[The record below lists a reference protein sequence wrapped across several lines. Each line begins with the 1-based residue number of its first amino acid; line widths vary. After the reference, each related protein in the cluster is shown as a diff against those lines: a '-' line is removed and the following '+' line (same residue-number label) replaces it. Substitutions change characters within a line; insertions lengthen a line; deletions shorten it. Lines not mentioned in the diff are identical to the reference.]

1 MLDAY
6 IIDRIR
12 REREREREEGAF
24 VPLRIDV
31 PADNSPPRNP
41 PSAHEDAEP
50 QQDRG
55 SIIIDFNL

>member
-31 PADNSPPRNP
+31 PAGNSPPV
-41 PSAHEDAEP
+41 HDEAEP
-50 QQDRG
+50 QEDRG